1 MNVESVITILGFLG
15 IPSIIAVVY
24 GFNSMMLMD
33 PVSFTFEES
42 DKREKYVILR
52 PIGSASFALFIL
64 AIAVFILVTLS
75 YTKVGKDAIGL
86 AFLTYIIFFVCSCI
100 LLVINVLLFVINLF
114 LKFNKHIL
122 GIWLQIKLCNS
133 LLLYFSGLFL
143 IAYVIVCKLSVSF
156 TDIQNQKDIIL
167 GWKVSLL
174 LGTLLIVGAYT
185 YIVYKLYSKYIS
197 IINLSYLYYKEGNE
211 IVFLFNR
218 VGDSWLCSS
227 KRDYIRCSTEEK
239 KAFKDKIRECKKDT
253 NKKVTNK
260 DGKSQILE
268 YIEKLNRYSD
278 YIRVGNEV
286 IKDYLNIITR
296 CICDSGVNIQIQNL
310 HQKIDLLDNI
320 IELKLI
326 SNDEISKKT
335 LCHHLDNKD
344 IFYNM

>member
-1 MNVESVITILGFLG
+1 MDVKVESVIAILGFLG

-24 GFNSMMLMD
+24 GFNSIMLMD

-42 DKREKYVILR
+42 DKREKYVILS

-64 AIAVFILVTLS
+64 TIAVFISVTVS
-75 YTKVGKDAIGL
+75 YTVIGKDAIGL
-86 AFLTYIIFFVCSCI
+86 AFFMSIIFFALFII
-100 LLVINVLLFVINLF
+100 LLVINLFFKV
-114 LKFNKHIL
+114 NKYIL
-122 GIWLQIKLCNS
+122 GSELLAKLCNS
-133 LLLYFSGLFL
+133 LLFYFSGLFL
-143 IAYVIVCKLSVSF
+143 VAYVIVYKISVS
-156 TDIQNQKDIIL
+156 TKDSQKDIIL
-167 GWKVSLL
+167 GLKVSLP
-174 LGTLLIVGAYT
+174 LGILFIVGAYI
-185 YIVYKLYSKYIS
+185 YIVYTLYSKYSS

-211 IVFLFNR
+211 LVFLFNR

-239 KAFKDKIRECKKDT
+239 KAFKDKIREYKKDT

-278 YIRVGNEV
+278 YIRVDNKDV
-286 IKDYLNIITR
+286 KDYLNIITR

-310 HQKIDLLDNI
+310 HKKIDLLDNI

>member
-75 YTKVGKDAIGL
+75 YIKVGKDAIGL
-86 AFLTYIIFFVCSCI
+86 AFLTYIIFFVFSCI

-133 LLLYFSGLFL
+133 LFLYFSGLFL
-143 IAYVIVCKLSVSF
+143 IAYVIIYKLSVSF
-156 TDIQNQKDIIL
+156 KYIQEDIIL

-174 LGTLLIVGAYT
+174 LGILVIVGAYT
-185 YIVYKLYSKYIS
+185 YIVYILYSKYIS
-197 IINLSYLYYKEGNE
+197 IINLSYLYYKEDNE
-211 IVFLFNR
+211 TVFLFNR

-239 KAFKDKIRECKKDT
+239 KAFKDKIREYKKDT

-278 YIRVGNEV
+278 YIRVDNKDV
-286 IKDYLNIITR
+286 KDYLNIITR

-310 HQKIDLLDNI
+310 HKKIDLLDNI